1 MTDETDKR
9 RGMANRLIPGWALV
23 VLAGVAIGV
32 YAYFIL
38 NF

>member
-1 MTDETDKR
+1 MTAEIDKR
-9 RGMANRLIPGWALV
+9 HGLANHSIPGWALV
-23 VLAGVAIGV
+23 VLAGMVIGV